1 MRNIIGKIIG
11 IYTNK
16 IIIELKESTFFPFNH
31 DGFSYSLTGIG
42 DYLIVEVD
50 NSLKTLY
57 SVISMYQK
65 EKPLSRD
72 KDAKFSDITIAE
84 ATPVGEWRNG
94 KFQFGITKYPMVGKN
109 VYIAVVKEI
118 KNVFSNE
125 TFNYVI
131 DFGELINLNNIQVS
145 FSIPA
150 LFSNHMAILGN
161 SGSGKSTT
169 IRKLISSVLFKID
182 KDKDTDLKKMNLI
195 VFDIH
200 DEYGLFQKQNATN
213 INVLKEIA
221 IPLEY
226 LKIDDWINLILPS
239 IAVQLPMLKQALKFG
254 NILENKPEL
263 ESNLIAFIIQ
273 EIYSFNTE
281 PLTRRTKIISLSKMI
296 KNNKELK
303 EILKNYNSKYANME
317 PQDESNFKSEIIK
330 IIGENNFD
338 MILSEAEDK
347 IKNISSLKKGMEFAF
362 LWEECKGNN
371 QIRSNC
377 MTMMTR
383 IDVLISDYGKNIFS
397 TDQNKINN
405 FNKLINFSTPLLIAN
420 VSDLGD
426 EELNFFASFYLGQ
439 LYKQQKKNKSQQNK
453 PKLYNLIFDEAHRY
467 IKEEKEKD
475 FVKPLNMFERIAKEG
490 RKFGIFI
497 ILSSQRPGEIS
508 KTVLSQCNNYILHRI
523 RSNIDLEQIKKS
535 NPFIDENQINR
546 LPILPTG
553 AALMMGEAF
562 NAPVEIKIIAS
573 EEDKKHSETSNP
585 IEMWKKKN

>member
-1 MRNIIGKIIG
+1 
-11 IYTNK
+11 
-16 IIIELKESTFFPFNH
+16 
-31 DGFSYSLTGIG
+31 
-42 DYLIVEVD
+42 
-50 NSLKTLY
+50 
-57 SVISMYQK
+57 
-65 EKPLSRD
+65 
-72 KDAKFSDITIAE
+72 
-84 ATPVGEWRNG
+84 
-94 KFQFGITKYPMVGKN
+94 
-109 VYIAVVKEI
+109 
-118 KNVFSNE
+118 
-125 TFNYVI
+125 
-131 DFGELINLNNIQVS
+131 
-145 FSIPA
+145 
-150 LFSNHMAILGN
+150 
-161 SGSGKSTT
+161 
-169 IRKLISSVLFKID
+169 
-182 KDKDTDLKKMNLI
+182 
-195 VFDIH
+195 
-200 DEYGLFQKQNATN
+200 
-213 INVLKEIA
+213 
-221 IPLEY
+221 
-226 LKIDDWINLILPS
+226 
-239 IAVQLPMLKQALKFG
+239 MLKQALKFG

-296 KNNKELK
+296 KNNTELK

-397 TDQNKINN
+397 IDQNKINN

-562 NAPVEIKIIAS
+562 NAPVEIKILAS

-585 IEMWKKKN
+585 IEIWKKE